1 MHPIFRNRRWFAAYV
16 GLWVALGLML
26 AALLHLPGM
35 LAWREAAE
43 LAAPLC
49 LFFAFVCLAPWY
61 MCKQLPLGSAA
72 IGEMVVYH
80 LGAGVLATALWVAL
94 ARVAASAL
102 AIGGRL
108 DAEIPHL
115 IVVGLM
121 LYLLSVALHYSA
133 LAVEASR
140 QAAIDAR
147 EAELRALKA
156 QINPHFLFNCL
167 NSITALTTSDP
178 GRAREMCIR
187 LADFLRNTL
196 GLGERESVSWHEELD
211 LAQAYLD
218 VEQVRFGSR
227 LHVEVDVDEAC
238 AECQVPPLILQPLI
252 ENAVKHGITTL
263 VEGGT
268 IHVRSHVRNGMLEV
282 SVENGFDPESPTPR
296 RSGLG
301 LRNVRTRLERRFGP
315 AARLAAQTQENR
327 FRAEFAVPCR
337 ISEPG
342 RIGEPDRRSE

>member
-1 MHPIFRNRRWFAAYV
+1 MHPIFRNRRWFGAY
-16 GLWVALGLML
+16 LGLLWIPAAML
-26 AALLHLPGM
+26 AALLHLPGA
-35 LAWREAAE
+35 LSWRETAE
-43 LAAPLC
+43 LAVPLC

-72 IGEMVVYH
+72 MGELLLYH
-80 LGAGVLATALWVAL
+80 AGAAVLATALWVAL
-94 ARVAASAL
+94 ARIVASVASIDA
-102 AIGGRL
+102 RL
-108 DAEIPHL
+108 DPEIPYL
-115 IVVGLM
+115 IVVGLL
-121 LYLLSVALHYSA
+121 LYLLSVALHYMA

-156 QINPHFLFNCL
+156 QVNPHFLFNCL

-196 GLGERESVSWHEELD
+196 GLGERESVAWHEELD

-218 VEQVRFGSR
+218 VEQVRFGAR
-227 LHVEVDVDEAC
+227 LNVEVDVDEAC
-238 AECQVPPLILQPLI
+238 ADCLVPPLILQPLI
-252 ENAVKHGITTL
+252 ENAVKHGIASL
-263 VEGGT
+263 VGGGT
-268 IHVRSHVRNGMLEV
+268 IQVRSHVRDGWLEV
-282 SVENGFDPESPTPR
+282 SVENGFDPESPSPR

-315 AARLAAQTQENR
+315 AGRLTASSKESR
-327 FRAEFAVPCR
+327 FRAEFAVPCQR
-337 ISEPG
+337 AE
-342 RIGEPDRRSE
+342 

>member
-1 MHPIFRNRRWFAAYV
+1 MHPIFRNQKWFAAYA
-16 GLWVALGLML
+16 GLWVVLGVML
-26 AALLHLPGM
+26 AGLLHLPGA
-35 LAWREAAE
+35 LTWRETAA
-43 LAAPLC
+43 LAGPLC
-49 LFFAFVCLAPWY
+49 FFFAFVCLAPLY
-61 MCKQLPLGSAA
+61 MCRQWPLGSS
-72 IGEMVVYH
+72 GMTELLLYH
-80 LGAGVLATALWVAL
+80 LGAAVLATALWIAL
-94 ARVAASAL
+94 AGLVAFAL
-102 AIGGRL
+102 ALGARL
-108 DAEIPHL
+108 DPEIPHL
-115 IVVGLM
+115 VAVGLL
-121 LYLLSVALHYSA
+121 LYILSVALHYMA

-196 GLGERESVSWHEELD
+196 GLGERESVEWHEELD

-218 VEQVRFGSR
+218 VEQVRFGTR
-227 LHVEVDVDEAC
+227 LLVEVDVDEAC
-238 AECQVPPLILQPLI
+238 ADCLVPPLILQPLI
-252 ENAVKHGITTL
+252 ENAVKHGIATL

-268 IHVRSHVRNGMLEV
+268 IQVRSHVRDGWLEV
-282 SVENGFDPESPTPR
+282 SVENGFDPESPSPR

-315 AARLAAQTQENR
+315 AAKLAAQSRENR

-337 ISEPG
+337 RME
-342 RIGEPDRRSE
+342 